1 MPIDRSMIV
10 EKVKTIILDQLPN
23 VEDHD
28 LEDMSQ
34 TLESR
39 GADSYD
45 GIEIIVAL
53 EETFGILITTEQEEK
68 LRTVQD
74 AVDLVDGMVNA

>member
-10 EKVKTIILDQLPN
+10 EEVKTIIRHQLPSHE
-23 VEDHD
+23 VD

-34 TLESR
+34 TLESL

-53 EETFGILITTEQEEK
+53 EETFNILITTDQEEK